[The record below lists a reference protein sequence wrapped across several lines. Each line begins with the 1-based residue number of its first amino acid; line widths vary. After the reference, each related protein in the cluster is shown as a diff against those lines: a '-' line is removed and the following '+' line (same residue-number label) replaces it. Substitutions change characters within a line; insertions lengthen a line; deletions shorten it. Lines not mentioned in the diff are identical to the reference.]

1 MLTSVHWM
9 SIEPILPLQP
19 LRHTKI
25 PSPNKVP
32 WLLAL
37 ALHLEASLQAS
48 RWVNS
53 TWTKIQQEMEHSDIA
68 KCIHTHFLATSCT
81 TSMFLKI
88 AVRSEGKTSPQPS
101 YLQLAPLWTCPNFK
115 FLGLLMAPTMGWEW
129 DCSYRKLL
137 SVVIPERNCF
147 AWTALHWCRESHA
160 EVRELDRL
168 HHLANALETR
178 LQRGPTSD
186 RGVDSTWAS
195 DCAAPDESM
204 CLRRTYAKPHLK
216 CTLAAVAY
224 RAQTA
229 DYDTGQLLS
238 SKPGVTL
245 HPCLHART
253 FRTLS
258 PKSQIVA
265 TI

>member
-1 MLTSVHWM
+1 MLKSVHWM
-9 SIEPILPLQP
+9 SIEPIVPMQP
-19 LRHTKI
+19 LWHSSV

-32 WLLAL
+32 WLRAS

-53 TWTKIQQEMEHSDIA
+53 TCTKEMEHSDIA
-68 KCIHTHFLATSCT
+68 RHIHTHFLATSCT

-115 FLGLLMAPTMGWEW
+115 FLGLLMAQQWAGNET
-129 DCSYRKLL
+129 YKKLL

-147 AWTALHWCRESHA
+147 AWTALHWCRESHE
-160 EVRELDRL
+160 EVCERDRL
-168 HHLANALETR
+168 HHIANALVTR

-186 RGVDSTWAS
+186 RSVDSTWAS

-204 CLRRTYAKPHLK
+204 CLRRHTQNRIPSVHWL
-216 CTLAAVAY
+216 
-224 RAQTA
+224 RSH
-229 DYDTGQLLS
+229 TGLRQL
-238 SKPGVTL
+238 T
-245 HPCLHART
+245 
-253 FRTLS
+253 
-258 PKSQIVA
+258 IVA